1 MCTNEKNKILGVNIM
16 ITDEEFKKIKQEYK
30 SSNIEIGV
38 DLSLTRKNMNA
49 AGNTISLI
57 WSSSFTLMIIL
68 SFFIR
73 YILHRN
79 LWNFIWNSFR
89 SVIIFLYRVMFN
101 QL

>member
-1 MCTNEKNKILGVNIM
+1 M

-30 SSNIEIGV
+30 ASKIEIGV

-57 WSSSFTLMIIL
+57 WGGSFTLMIVI

-79 LWNFIWNSFR
+79 LGNFIWNTFFG
-89 SVIIFLYRVMFN
+89 IIILLYRGMFN